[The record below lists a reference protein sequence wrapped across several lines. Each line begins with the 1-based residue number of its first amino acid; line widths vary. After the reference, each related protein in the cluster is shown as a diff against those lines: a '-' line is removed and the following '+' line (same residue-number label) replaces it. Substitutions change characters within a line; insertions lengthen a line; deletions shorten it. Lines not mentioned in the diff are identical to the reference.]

1 MVLEHERSGAALTR
15 QTGVLVLA
23 GGTALMFGA
32 MLAFGASGAALL
44 FMAILA
50 LMMFGGIGLAMR
62 TEADATWLPKWV
74 ILGFLAKLVGTY
86 ARYWMVAVLYGA
98 GDSYRYYRVGLDLAG
113 QWQTGIPPLT
123 GRGAF
128 GTQIVEWITG
138 GLFTIFTPDLLG
150 GFLMFSIIAFGG
162 QLLLYAAF
170 RRWAKPHQL
179 KPYAFLIFLLPTYM
193 FWPSSIGKDAI
204 VVFALGGAA
213 YFAART
219 LEAFEIRWIPGLVL
233 FLGLLGL
240 IRIHV
245 AGLVVGGLVM
255 AGLFAKL
262 PPDIDP
268 IAKVRRLVF
277 VGVGVAA
284 AAAVFTFFP
293 DVFGVEITGEDSL
306 DAFTSDVVRRTSE
319 SGTGGWRRHR
329 PGRHSQ
335 GGRPGSVPSVC
346 IRSQRVAALFRRPGD
361 HRLSRPFHLE
371 AARDAAQ
378 LEILAQ
384 QRLRGVLH
392 FLRAGLLHSLQRGS
406 QSGHHRPTTRPGP
419 GLFPLHCDRARL
431 GGAPEEATGDPSGQ
445 TTRPLPEGESRD
457 ERCARYRGDHGRTQI
472 RECQRNQIEGRTP
485 EHLDSDV
492 RKDDQP
498 DRHARLLQFV
508 VGVVPIT

>member
-1 MVLEHERSGAALTR
+1 MTR

-44 FMAILA
+44 FMAVLA

-113 QWQTGIPPLT
+113 QWQTGVPPLT

-162 QLLLYAAF
+162 QLFLYAAF

-262 PPDIDP
+262 PPDVDP

-319 SGTGGWRRHR
+319 SGTVAEGGAVTGPADIPRAIALVLFR
-329 PGRHSQ
+329 PYAFEASELQHYF
-335 GGRPGSVPSVC
+335 
-346 IRSQRVAALFRRPGD
+346 AALETTIFLGLFIWKLPAILRNWRSWRSNGYVVFSTFYVLGFSIAFSVV
-361 HRLSRPFHLE
+361 RNLGII
-371 AARDAAQ
+371 AR
-378 LEILAQ
+378 
-384 QRLRGVLH
+384 
-392 FLRAGLLHSLQRGS
+392 QRG
-406 QSGHHRPTTRPGP
+406 QVLAFFLCIVIVLGWEERRKKPPEI
-419 GLFPLHCDRARL
+419 PLVTPPARIS
-431 GGAPEEATGDPSGQ
+431 A
-445 TTRPLPEGESRD
+445 
-457 ERCARYRGDHGRTQI
+457 
-472 RECQRNQIEGRTP
+472 
-485 EHLDSDV
+485 
-492 RKDDQP
+492 
-498 DRHARLLQFV
+498 
-508 VGVVPIT
+508 

>member
-1 MVLEHERSGAALTR
+1 MTR

-113 QWQTGIPPLT
+113 QWQTGVPPLT

-162 QLLLYAAF
+162 QLFLYAAF

-262 PPDIDP
+262 PPDVDP

-319 SGTGGWRRHR
+319 SGTVAEGGAVTGPADIPRAIALVLFR
-329 PGRHSQ
+329 PYAFEASELQHYF
-335 GGRPGSVPSVC
+335 
-346 IRSQRVAALFRRPGD
+346 AALETTIFLGLFIWKLPAILRNWRSWRSNGYVVFSTFYVLGFSIAFSVV
-361 HRLSRPFHLE
+361 RNLGII
-371 AARDAAQ
+371 AR
-378 LEILAQ
+378 
-384 QRLRGVLH
+384 
-392 FLRAGLLHSLQRGS
+392 QRG
-406 QSGHHRPTTRPGP
+406 QVLAFFLCIVIVLGWEERRKRQPEI
-419 GLFPLHCDRARL
+419 PLVKPPARIS
-431 GGAPEEATGDPSGQ
+431 A
-445 TTRPLPEGESRD
+445 
-457 ERCARYRGDHGRTQI
+457 
-472 RECQRNQIEGRTP
+472 
-485 EHLDSDV
+485 
-492 RKDDQP
+492 
-498 DRHARLLQFV
+498 
-508 VGVVPIT
+508 